1 VSAEAVKS
9 YVVELRMTAA
19 GPDRLAVAA
28 EQARV
33 AAEQLTREGVPVR
46 YVRSILIPGDETCFL
61 VFEVPSV
68 QAVSE
73 ASRRAALDYDRI
85 VEAVQ

>member
-1 VSAEAVKS
+1 MKS
-9 YVVELRMTAA
+9 YVVELYMTAV
-19 GPDRLAVAA
+19 GSDGLAVAA
-28 EQARV
+28 GRARL
-33 AAEQLTREGVPVR
+33 AAEQLTREGMPVR

-61 VFEVPSV
+61 VFEGPSA
-68 QAVSE
+68 QAVGE

>member
-1 VSAEAVKS
+1 MKT
-9 YVVELRMTAA
+9 YVVELNTTAA
-19 GPDRLAVAA
+19 GPDGLAFAA

-61 VFEVPSV
+61 VFEGPSA
-68 QAVSE
+68 QAVGE
-73 ASRRAALDYDRI
+73 ASAGADGPCAADERAA
-85 VEAVQ
+85 

>member
-1 VSAEAVKS
+1 MSVEAVKS
-9 YVVELRMTAA
+9 YVVELYVTAA
-19 GPDRLAVAA
+19 GPDGLADAA

-61 VFEVPSV
+61 VFEGPSA
-68 QAVSE
+68 QAVGE
-73 ASRRAALDYDRI
+73 ASRRAALDYDRV
-85 VEAVQ
+85 VEALQ

>member
-1 VSAEAVKS
+1 MKS
-9 YVVELRMTAA
+9 YVVELTMTAV
-19 GPDRLAVAA
+19 GQDGLGLAA

-61 VFEVPSV
+61 VFEGSSA
-68 QAVSE
+68 QAVGE
-73 ASRRAALDYDRI
+73 ASRRAALGYGRI

>member
-1 VSAEAVKS
+1 
-9 YVVELRMTAA
+9 M
-19 GPDRLAVAA
+19 
-28 EQARV
+28 
-33 AAEQLTREGVPVR
+33 R

-61 VFEVPSV
+61 VFEGLSA
-68 QAVSE
+68 QAVGE